1 MSTTIDTGVQR
12 LELVRSSD
20 QRQISTVTGVVLAGE
35 RTWRHGSLESLGPR
49 ALLPVA
55 DRPLVAHAIE
65 WLTDS
70 TLATTVCT
78 NGGAQQL
85 RQALR
90 TRPNAGH
97 VAFYDDDSP
106 RGPSGCVADVIAG
119 GSSELI
125 VVVESTVIPTFDLRR
140 LLRAHA
146 GSGAM
151 ATLVVQPQP
160 GGPTEDGPRDIPA
173 GVYVFNR
180 SAFDYVPKT
189 GYQDIKEG
197 LLRRLYEVGE
207 PVRVYEAREWCPRVI
222 DSRSYLA
229 AAQWAIRR
237 LAHQRRSAVLADP
250 TARISD
256 SAVLIGPVIIGANAV
271 IMAGASVIGPASIG
285 SESLVQPHAV
295 VSRSMVWDRCTVGC
309 GALVDQTVLVD
320 GVTINDGVRVIE
332 TLRARPAPASK
343 AAPRRIPWRGRISP
357 DVVTVGTTD

>member
-1 MSTTIDTGVQR
+1 
-12 LELVRSSD
+12 
-20 QRQISTVTGVVLAGE
+20 VLAGE
-35 RTWRHGSLESLGPR
+35 RTWRHDSLESLGPR

-70 TLATTVCT
+70 SLATTVCT

-90 TRPNAGH
+90 ARPNAGD

-106 RGPSGCVADVIAG
+106 RGPSGCVTDVIAG
-119 GSSELI
+119 GSSELV

-151 ATLVVQPQP
+151 ATLVVQPQTGSP
-160 GGPTEDGPRDIPA
+160 AEDGPGDIPA

-180 SAFDYVPKT
+180 TAFDYVPKT

-207 PVRVYEAREWCPRVI
+207 PVRIYEAREWCPRVI

-237 LAHQRRSAVLADP
+237 LTRQRGTAVLADA

-256 SAVLIGPVIIGANAV
+256 GAVLIGPVIIGANAV
-271 IMAGASVIGPASIG
+271 IMAGASVIGPAAIG

-295 VSRSMVWDRCTVGC
+295 VSRSMVWERCTVGS

-320 GVTINDGVRVIE
+320 GVTVNDGVRVIE
-332 TLRARPAPASK
+332 TLRVPPLPTFKAP
-343 AAPRRIPWRGRISP
+343 PRRTPWYGRVSQ
-357 DVVTVGTTD
+357 DVVTVASVD